1 MSYLSIVKHYENCL
15 AVHGDSH
22 KGVDWPNAKD
32 ADKRYEVMLDLLPS
46 TPRPIKLL
54 DLGCGASHL
63 LDFITKNKL
72 KGIEYVGLDASKDFV
87 RLSRG
92 KNPENRYI
100 CSDLLKDELPREQ
113 FDYVVINGV
122 FTIKGGLSN
131 AEMFEF
137 VVSMLTK
144 VKSLTRFGFAF
155 NVMSKFVDWERDDLF
170 HLSYD
175 ELAEYLTKNI
185 SRKFVIRSDYGLY
198 DYTVYVYL

>member
-32 ADKRYEVMLDLLPS
+32 AEKRYEVMLDLLPS
-46 TPRPIKLL
+46 TPHPIKLL

-63 LDFITKNKL
+63 LDFIIRKEI
-72 KGIEYVGLDASKDFV
+72 KGIEYVGLDASENFV
-87 RLSRG
+87 RLCRG

-100 CSDLLKDELPREQ
+100 CADLLKDELPREQ

>member
-32 ADKRYEVMLDLLPS
+32 ADKRYEVMLDLLHS
-46 TPRPIKLL
+46 TPRPVKLL

-63 LDFITKNKL
+63 FDFMMKK
-72 KGIEYVGLDASKDFV
+72 KSEGIEYVGLDASKDFV
-87 RLSRG
+87 KLCRTKYP
-92 KNPENRYI
+92 KNKYI
-100 CSDLLKDELPREQ
+100 CSDLLKDELPGEQ

-131 AEMFEF
+131 AEMFDF
-137 VVSMLTK
+137 VSSMLTK
-144 VKSLTRFGFAF
+144 VKSLTRVGFAF
-155 NVMSKFVDWERDDLF
+155 NVMSKFVDWERDYLF

-175 ELAEYLTKNI
+175 ELADYLTKNI